1 MTTPLSK
8 HEQKILAELELQFPE
23 VGTPAVRP
31 SAVPAP
37 EQVSRR
43 YLSRRN
49 VVSGAMADLV
59 GVAML
64 AIGASLPSI
73 PVGAAGFILMG
84 IGVYLALLPTGTS
97 RREKAKNPGGPEVVE
112 DTPDAVKMADTRQSS
127 FRGGHR
133 EKVLRSL
140 TCWL

>member
-37 EQVSRR
+37 EQVSKR
-43 YLSRRN
+43 YLPRRN
-49 VVSGAMADLV
+49 VVTGALADLV

-73 PVGAAGFILMG
+73 PVGATGFVLMG
-84 IGVYLALLPTGTS
+84 IGVYVAMRPTRAS
-97 RREKAKNPGGPEVVE
+97 RREKAKKQAEPEAME
-112 DTPDAVKMADTRQSS
+112 DTPGAGKMADTGQRS

-133 EKVLRSL
+133 EMAPWSL
-140 TCWL
+140 FFWL

>member
-23 VGTPAVRP
+23 LGTPAVRP

-37 EQVSRR
+37 EQVSKR
-43 YLSRRN
+43 YLPRRN
-49 VVSGAMADLV
+49 VVTGALADLV

-73 PVGAAGFILMG
+73 AVGATGFVLMG
-84 IGVYLALLPTGTS
+84 IGVYLAMRPTRAS
-97 RREKAKNPGGPEVVE
+97 RRESQEAGR
-112 DTPDAVKMADTRQSS
+112 ARSH
-127 FRGGHR
+127 GGHTRCR
-133 EKVLRSL
+133 EDGRDR
-140 TCWL
+140 TAFIPGRPP